1 MYGGEVTYQKLVEFI
16 KTNCPEIGEFTLN
29 FKDEDG
35 DLLTIASDIDVHTIK
50 EICDNKEI
58 IKIDVLSSGSAQ
70 TVTVPEI
77 KQPEQ
82 DKVEATQVP
91 QQ

>member
-58 IKIDVLSSGSAQ
+58 IKIDVISSEPAQ
-70 TVTVPEI
+70 TVTVPEV

-82 DKVEATQVP
+82 DKVEAVQAP